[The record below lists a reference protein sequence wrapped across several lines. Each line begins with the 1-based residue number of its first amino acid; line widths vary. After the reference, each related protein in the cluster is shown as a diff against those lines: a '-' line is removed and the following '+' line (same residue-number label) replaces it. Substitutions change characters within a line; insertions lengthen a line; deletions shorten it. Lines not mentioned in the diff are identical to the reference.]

1 MVMLREEWAS
11 PRGRPSG
18 DSLDDEK
25 RRELQRLLGT
35 IDSRRELDRY
45 GERERHIE
53 KNRHVYRFEELMRS
67 VVVPTL
73 RVCMLDLDRKGHF
86 TRLRELS
93 PRRARLDLQ
102 IQLGAQKRGA
112 LELALIEEQP
122 DQLRVDYTWGWKREQ
137 EVFAVNQLGDAFVT
151 DRVLHLLRGLV
162 G

>member
-1 MVMLREEWAS
+1 M
-11 PRGRPSG
+11 G
-18 DSLDDEK
+18 DPARAPPGGSLDDEK

-45 GERERHIE
+45 SERERRIE
-53 KNRHVYRFEELMRS
+53 KNRHIYRFEELMRS

-112 LELALIEEQP
+112 LELALIEERP

-137 EVFAVNQLGDAFVT
+137 EVFAVDQLGDAFVT

>member
-1 MVMLREEWAS
+1 
-11 PRGRPSG
+11 
-18 DSLDDEK
+18 LDEEK
-25 RRELQRLLGT
+25 RQELQRLLGT
-35 IDSRRELDRY
+35 IDSQRELDRY

-53 KNRHVYRFEELMRS
+53 KNRHIYRFEELMRA

-102 IQLGAQKRGA
+102 IQLGAPKRGA
-112 LELALIEEQP
+112 LELALIDEQP
-122 DQLRVDYTWGWKREQ
+122 DQLRVDYVWGWKREQ
-137 EVFAVNQLGDAFVT
+137 QVFPVDQLGDAFVT
-151 DRVLHLLRGLV
+151 DRVLHLVRGLV

>member
-1 MVMLREEWAS
+1 
-11 PRGRPSG
+11 
-18 DSLDDEK
+18 LDEEK
-25 RRELQRLLGT
+25 RQELQRLLGT
-35 IDSRRELDRY
+35 IDSQRELDRF

-53 KNRHVYRFEELMRS
+53 KNRHIYRFEELMRA

-102 IQLGAQKRGA
+102 IQLGAPKRGA
-112 LELALIEEQP
+112 LELALIDEQP
-122 DQLRVDYTWGWKREQ
+122 DQLRVDYVWGWKREQ
-137 EVFAVNQLGDAFVT
+137 EVFPVDQLGDAFVA
-151 DRVLHLLRGLV
+151 DRVLHLVRGLV